1 MKKYTVTGQYG
12 WRTTVKAENLA
23 DAKAQVKKM
32 LTFNSGNVYI
42 ERDGEFKGGFRF
54 WQGVP
59 VKGARAFGWEWVRP

>member
-23 DAKAQVKKM
+23 DAKAQVKEM
-32 LTFNSGNVYI
+32 LAFGCGDIDI
-42 ERDGEFKGGFRF
+42 ERDGEFKGGFQF

-59 VKGARAFGWEWVRP
+59 VNGARAFGWEWVRP